1 MSSGLAMKAH
11 SLWKI
16 RIMGRGYEPHYQTK
30 SENPP
35 LLFSVSIKKR
45 KKPHQASLLK
55 SGIPTKSLEKVTPI
69 SVHPNFSN
77 PASYPSVRDLE
88 DLLPGFKG
96 QPNTTKKKKILH
108 TLYESKAE
116 QEKGDVMEDGDGKLE
131 LLPRKGTAILE
142 KPRDEGSKVKRP
154 TQLSLTCESP
164 SLFARSVRLPLVDLS
179 NTLDSPI
186 CTSIPLKPS
195 WTRINRSLFEPE
207 DILEVFVRKKKGS
220 HYPRKMNKVLPK
232 KKKKGFLD

>member
-96 QPNTTKKKKILH
+96 QPNTKKI
-108 TLYESKAE
+108 K
-116 QEKGDVMEDGDGKLE
+116 
-131 LLPRKGTAILE
+131 
-142 KPRDEGSKVKRP
+142 
-154 TQLSLTCESP
+154 
-164 SLFARSVRLPLVDLS
+164 
-179 NTLDSPI
+179 
-186 CTSIPLKPS
+186 
-195 WTRINRSLFEPE
+195 
-207 DILEVFVRKKKGS
+207 
-220 HYPRKMNKVLPK
+220 
-232 KKKKGFLD
+232 

>member
-1 MSSGLAMKAH
+1 M
-11 SLWKI
+11 
-16 RIMGRGYEPHYQTK
+16 
-30 SENPP
+30 
-35 LLFSVSIKKR
+35 
-45 KKPHQASLLK
+45 
-55 SGIPTKSLEKVTPI
+55 
-69 SVHPNFSN
+69 
-77 PASYPSVRDLE
+77 
-88 DLLPGFKG
+88 
-96 QPNTTKKKKILH
+96 
-108 TLYESKAE
+108 
-116 QEKGDVMEDGDGKLE
+116 MEDGDGKLE

-154 TQLSLTCESP
+154 TQSSLTCDSP

-232 KKKKGFLD
+232 KKKRFLRLKMKMQSCWWRLVASPAKGYESHLLELSGA

>member
-96 QPNTTKKKKILH
+96 QPNTTKKKKKKKFCILY
-108 TLYESKAE
+108 TNLR
-116 QEKGDVMEDGDGKLE
+116 Q
-131 LLPRKGTAILE
+131 
-142 KPRDEGSKVKRP
+142 
-154 TQLSLTCESP
+154 
-164 SLFARSVRLPLVDLS
+164 
-179 NTLDSPI
+179 N
-186 CTSIPLKPS
+186 
-195 WTRINRSLFEPE
+195 
-207 DILEVFVRKKKGS
+207 RKKV
-220 HYPRKMNKVLPK
+220 M
-232 KKKKGFLD
+232 